1 MRISRRVAALA
12 LGLVPVSCQTS
23 PAYDRAQPLE
33 AATSMAPPAGRGAVV
48 GRLKVAISESPQY
61 HAGDGLLL
69 IGSDGKPYRLRT
81 DREGW
86 FCVWLPV
93 GRYQCESVVAYLG
106 RPEWP
111 VLATLPL
118 NEFEVVDQEVGY
130 LGTLRTTAR
139 VEEAD
144 LGYGLWMVVQDFR
157 VVDEA
162 ANASRELA
170 AKYGSPPP
178 FRTALLVLE
187 EPE

>member
-1 MRISRRVAALA
+1 M
-12 LGLVPVSCQTS
+12 
-23 PAYDRAQPLE
+23 
-33 AATSMAPPAGRGAVV
+33 
-48 GRLKVAISESPQY
+48 
-61 HAGDGLLL
+61 
-69 IGSDGKPYRLRT
+69 
-81 DREGW
+81 
-86 FCVWLPV
+86 
-93 GRYQCESVVAYLG
+93 VAYLG

-111 VLATLPL
+111 VLATLPR

-187 EPE
+187 EPQ